1 MSVNPKPPSKA
12 SALLLLSGLVALGMF
27 PLDVLLPSYPA
38 LASTFGM
45 KINEV
50 TVFVAMFA
58 VGFSISQLFIGP
70 LSDIHG
76 RPVMLKL
83 GLVVSL
89 IGITGCLFS
98 NTQSAFAI
106 ARVVQGAGCGCFV
119 LAQAIVQD
127 AFSAEDRQRVRIYLL
142 SLSGVFISFS
152 PLLGTY
158 LQYALNWQGSFY
170 VFAALALVLLGHSIF
185 FFPRSPTQPL
195 PLRTQKID
203 LLKRYAD
210 IFACK
215 PFVCS
220 WLTSAMAFS
229 CHFGFIAI
237 SPVIFLESLQVSSL
251 TYALVLLVYGGAYV
265 VGGLLA
271 TRLSRTLTV
280 NAQIKSG
287 LAISGLSGLLMTG
300 MIQFELSIATVAVPM
315 VVCTIGSTLVRPAAA
330 SRAME
335 MFSEKAGAASAAGG
349 TIVYVTG
356 GLVSVLLCI
365 APFAPLESLSV
376 FILIATVLGYV
387 CNSWA
392 GVEGRD
398 LAGTRADSP

>member
-170 VFAALALVLLGHSIF
+170 VFAALALALLGHSIF

-195 PLRTQKID
+195 PL
-203 LLKRYAD
+203 
-210 IFACK
+210 
-215 PFVCS
+215 
-220 WLTSAMAFS
+220 
-229 CHFGFIAI
+229 
-237 SPVIFLESLQVSSL
+237 
-251 TYALVLLVYGGAYV
+251 
-265 VGGLLA
+265 
-271 TRLSRTLTV
+271 
-280 NAQIKSG
+280 
-287 LAISGLSGLLMTG
+287 
-300 MIQFELSIATVAVPM
+300 
-315 VVCTIGSTLVRPAAA
+315 
-330 SRAME
+330 
-335 MFSEKAGAASAAGG
+335 
-349 TIVYVTG
+349 
-356 GLVSVLLCI
+356 
-365 APFAPLESLSV
+365 
-376 FILIATVLGYV
+376 
-387 CNSWA
+387 
-392 GVEGRD
+392 
-398 LAGTRADSP
+398 

>member
-170 VFAALALVLLGHSIF
+170 VFAALALALLGHSIF